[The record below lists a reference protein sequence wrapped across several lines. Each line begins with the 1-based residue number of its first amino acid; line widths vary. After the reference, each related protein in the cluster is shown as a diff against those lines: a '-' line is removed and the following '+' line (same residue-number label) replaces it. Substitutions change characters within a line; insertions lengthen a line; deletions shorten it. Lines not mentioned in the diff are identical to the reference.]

1 MGDLKSELQKIY
13 NPLIGQEFDAT
24 YKGKGKMK
32 TANDRDIL
40 IVKDPKMEQMLSKI
54 LQNIASTSFDEN
66 KVWKGVIEY
75 YETGEYHMYIQLME
89 ELDGVGVGKRFTFK
103 VVNINV
109 FGGLEW
115 IGNYQAGVN
124 IVLSIIWKYCIS

>member
-24 YKGKGKMK
+24 YNGKWKMK
-32 TANDRDIL
+32 TENERDVL
-40 IVKDPKMEQMLSKI
+40 IVNDSEMEQMLSDI
-54 LQNIASTSFDEN
+54 LENIASSSFDDA
-66 KVWKGVIEY
+66 KVWKGIIEY
-75 YETGEYHMYIQLME
+75 YETGEYHLYIQSMK
-89 ELDGVGVGKRFTFK
+89 ELDGVGVGKHFTFK
-103 VVNINV
+103 VVSINV

-124 IVLSIIWKYCIS
+124 IVLSVI